1 MISGLIIV
9 ILVLLLMLH
18 AIIATFAK
26 MFIFY
31 DLHIKFFNYTKA
43 NWKYFKYF
51 VAIPG
56 VPFIYMAIFFAITV
70 KNGIKDAWSEF
81 SRE

>member
-1 MISGLIIV
+1 MF
-9 ILVLLLMLH
+9 H
-18 AIIATFAK
+18 AVMATFAK
-26 MFIFY
+26 MLISDF
-31 DLHIKFFNYTKA
+31 HIKFFNYTKA

-56 VPFIYMAIFFAITV
+56 VPFIYMAIFFAI
-70 KNGIKDAWSEF
+70 IAKDAWSEF